1 MGEGPVADNGIDAQW
16 QGDLSAEALTAGPFL
31 SAGANVFQYKK
42 REVAD
47 QTRSRLVADMCATFE
62 VPSWKSSG
70 VRAQGQLPTFFFT
83 NIDLPVG
90 APSKRVIDQMP
101 LEIESSDSDEDEECP
116 PPDSTSSVNQCL

>member
-42 REVAD
+42 REVTD
-47 QTRSRLVADMCATFE
+47 QTRSRLVADMCADLRGAVVE
-62 VPSWKSSG
+62 VERRSG
-70 VRAQGQLPTFFFT
+70 TGPLPTFFFT

-90 APSKRVIDQMP
+90 APSMPVIDQMP
-101 LEIESSDSDEDEECP
+101 LEIESSDE
-116 PPDSTSSVNQCL
+116 